1 MTIKEVAAKGFVS
14 KQTYDVILRGTTRP
28 YFYINKSRPYDEK
41 GVMKSVKPL
50 EITLDMTDAKAI
62 LKMHKA
68 KNPTSKD
75 EAYWKDV
82 FQYLIDNNIL
92 DKKMTYGV
100 FQSEIDGGRI
110 IIPKGYVIDHFS
122 SSGYAPEYKFLVFP
136 IDTFVEINKTK
147 KELASIQRKEERNQ
161 TEKLNALVI
170 KDNLLDILNKN
181 GYTVVLSKSWKDDG
195 AYITFDHRKGFNKLC
210 KEAIEYYLN
219 NIVLK
224 ELGCEIEV
232 PKVATNHRF
241 GPDDVLCYL
250 GDVKLNLEQKG
261 E

>member
-1 MTIKEVAAKGFVS
+1 MQEVAAKGFIS

-41 GVMKSVKPL
+41 GVMKSVKPF
-50 EITLDMTDAKAI
+50 EITLDMADAKEI
-62 LKMHKA
+62 LKLHS
-68 KNPTSKD
+68 SKSSTGRN

-82 FQYLIDNNIL
+82 FQYLIDNNVL
-92 DKKMTYGV
+92 DKNMTYGV
-100 FQSEIDGGRI
+100 FQSEVDGGHI
-110 IIPKGYVIDHFS
+110 ITPSGYVVDTYS
-122 SSGYAPEYKFLVFP
+122 RTYTPEYKFLVFP

-147 KELASIQRKEERNQ
+147 KELASIQRKEERNRI
-161 TEKLNALVI
+161 EKLNALII
-170 KDNLLDILNKN
+170 KDNLLNILNDN
-181 GYTVVLSKSWKDDG
+181 GYTVVLSKDWKDSS
-195 AYITFDHRKGFNKLC
+195 AYISFEHRKGFNKLC
-210 KEAIEYYLN
+210 KDAIEYYLN

-224 ELGCEIEV
+224 ELGCEIEI